1 MCLLS
6 GVENLLVAI
15 NSKMD
20 PRKAQIFEYLLAHIL
35 DKNFESYF
43 DFLHVLP
50 GAWSAYKWAALSVGQ
65 RFKEDLLEER
75 YLKIVLN
82 ENAKE
87 KNFKEANMFLAEDR
101 ILCLGIYC
109 QMDRRY
115 ILKYVENAIAN
126 TDAVDDFETFII

>member
-65 RFKEDLLEER
+65 RFKVSFLSQPCFSDVFFLEDVCAARTLFAPRTVGQNHRCSCVIRLQSAGKSTGCR
-75 YLKIVLN
+75 LI
-82 ENAKE
+82 
-87 KNFKEANMFLAEDR
+87 
-101 ILCLGIYC
+101 
-109 QMDRRY
+109 
-115 ILKYVENAIAN
+115 
-126 TDAVDDFETFII
+126 